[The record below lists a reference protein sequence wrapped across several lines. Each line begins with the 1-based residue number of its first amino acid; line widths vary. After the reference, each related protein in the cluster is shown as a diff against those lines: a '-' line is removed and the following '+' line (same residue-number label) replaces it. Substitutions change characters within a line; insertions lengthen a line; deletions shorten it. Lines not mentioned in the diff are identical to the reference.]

1 MRKIITKSALA
12 VAVLITLPAC
22 DAVETNNKQET
33 LLNEN
38 TSFCSATLDKA
49 ELQLD
54 DFRKAYKNPNKIPTS
69 FSDGK
74 VNFITPMG
82 WTSGFVAGSF
92 WYMYEHNQD
101 QSWLN
106 TAVEWTNALEDMR
119 FNRKTHDVGFIINN
133 SFGNGVRL
141 TGNESYPP
149 ILVSTAQTLMERYNP
164 KIGATFSWS
173 WGVWEFPVI
182 IDNMMNLELLFNA
195 SLATGDKTYY
205 DAAVSHATVTMKHH
219 FRDDF
224 SSYHLVNYSRDTGL
238 PLTKQTFQGITDD
251 SSWARGQAWGAY
263 GYTMVY
269 RYTKDEKF
277 LNHARNIVNYI
288 LTHKNMPED
297 LIPYFDYN
305 APDDPEIEDYKDS
318 SAASLL
324 ASALLELADYV
335 EKDEAARYRKA
346 AMTML
351 RTLSSP
357 EYLAEKGENGHFL
370 LKQATGNYPAGKELN
385 SALNYGDY
393 YYLEAL
399 NRCKK
404 QI

>member
-1 MRKIITKSALA
+1 MKKIITKSALA
-12 VAVLITLPAC
+12 VAVLLALPAC
-22 DAVETNNKQET
+22 DAVETNSKQGT
-33 LLNEN
+33 LLNEDAM
-38 TSFCSATLDKA
+38 FCSATLDKA
-49 ELQLD
+49 QLQLD
-54 DFRKAYKNPNKIPTS
+54 DFRKAYTNPNKIPTS

-74 VNFITPMG
+74 TNFITPMG

-101 QSWLN
+101 KSWLN
-106 TAVEWTNALEDMR
+106 TAVEWTSALEDMR
-119 FNRKTHDVGFIINN
+119 FNRKTHDVGFIMNN
-133 SFGNGVRL
+133 SFGNGLRL
-141 TGNESYPP
+141 TGDKSYTP

-238 PLTKQTFQGITDD
+238 PLLKQTFQGITDD
-251 SSWARGQAWGAY
+251 SSWSRGQAWGAY

-305 APDDPEIEDYKDS
+305 APDDPQIDDYKDS

-324 ASALLELADYV
+324 ASGLLELASYV
-335 EKDEAARYRKA
+335 EKEEAARYRKA

-351 RTLSSP
+351 RSLSSP
-357 EYLAEKGENGHFL
+357 EYLAEKDENGHFL
-370 LKQATGNYPAGKELN
+370 LKQATGNYPASKELN
-385 SALNYGDY
+385 AALNYGDY

-399 NRCKK
+399 NRCKNT
-404 QI
+404 I

>member
-1 MRKIITKSALA
+1 MNKIITKSTMALA
-12 VAVLITLPAC
+12 ILLALPAC
-22 DAVETNNKQET
+22 DAVEQNNKQDT
-33 LLNEN
+33 LLND
-38 TSFCSATLDKA
+38 SAQFCSTTLDKA
-49 ELQLD
+49 QLQLD
-54 DFRKAYKNPNKIPTS
+54 DFRKAYTNPNKIPTS

-92 WYMYEHNQD
+92 WYMYEHSQD

-106 TAVEWTNALEDMR
+106 TAVEWTSALEDMR

-205 DAAVSHATVTMKHH
+205 DAAVSHATVTMEHH
-219 FRDDF
+219 FRDDY

-238 PLTKQTFQGITDD
+238 PKSKQTFQGLTDD
-251 SSWARGQAWGAY
+251 SSWSRGQAWGAY

-277 LNHARNIVNYI
+277 LNHARNIVNY
-288 LTHKNMPED
+288 LLSHKNMPED
-297 LIPYFDYN
+297 LVPYFDYD
-305 APDDPEIEDYKDS
+305 APEHPDVVNYRDS

-324 ASALLELADYV
+324 ASGLLELANYV
-335 EKDEAARYRKA
+335 EKEEAARYRKA
-346 AMTML
+346 AMRML
-351 RTLSSP
+351 HSLSSP
-357 EYLAEKGENGHFL
+357 EYLAAKGENGHFL

-385 SALNYGDY
+385 AALNYGDY

-399 NRCKK
+399 NRCKNT
-404 QI
+404 I